1 MANALI
7 TPTLV
12 SRQALGFWQENQIL
26 CGLFNRAYESEF
38 GGGRGDTIT
47 IRKQASL
54 TASKF
59 DRATGVTVQDVTETS
74 LTVQVTD
81 IYDVSVQVTQE
92 QWDFDVMDF
101 GWQVAEPAGRALAR
115 QAERLVSA
123 ELVKQASPGTI
134 LDSAAAATANK
145 SVLAPFLA
153 ARQSMNAAEVPIE
166 GRFMIV
172 GTDVAG
178 LLLGD
183 DQFLKAN
190 ENGSDQALRAAQIG
204 RIFGM
209 DVYES
214 VVVPADEAFIC
225 LPDALT
231 FVSLVPQIAR
241 GTSSGAV
248 GNYDGLGLRT
258 VFGYDMAKKQ
268 DLISFDAYYE
278 VAPLRGDPAFRR
290 LKMA

>member
-1 MANALI
+1 VANTLI

-12 SRQALGFWQENQIL
+12 SKQALGFWQDSNIL
-26 CGLFNRAYESEF
+26 CGLFNRSYESEF
-38 GGGRGDTIT
+38 GGGNGDTVT

-59 DRATGVTVQDVTETS
+59 DRSAGVTIQDVTES
-74 LTVQVTD
+74 KITVTVSD
-81 IYDVSVQVTQE
+81 LYDVSVQVTQE
-92 QWDFDVMDF
+92 QWDFDVQNF
-101 GWQVAEPAGRALAR
+101 GWQVVEPAGRALSR
-115 QAERLVSA
+115 QAERLVAA
-123 ELVKQASPGTI
+123 ELVKQATPIDIVT
-134 LDSAAAATANK
+134 TAGAK
-145 SVLAPFLA
+145 IVAPFLK
-153 ARQSMNAAEVPIE
+153 ARQAMNHAEVPLD
-166 GRFMIV
+166 GRFIIV

-190 ENGSDQALRAAQIG
+190 ENGSDGALRNAQIG
-204 RIFGM
+204 RLFGM
-209 DVYES
+209 DVIES
-214 VVVPADEAFIC
+214 VVVPADEAFVC

-241 GTSSGAV
+241 GTADGAA

-258 VFGYDMAKKQ
+258 VFGYDMTKKQ

-278 VAPLRGDPAFRR
+278 IAPLRGDPAFRR
-290 LKMA
+290 LKIKVTP